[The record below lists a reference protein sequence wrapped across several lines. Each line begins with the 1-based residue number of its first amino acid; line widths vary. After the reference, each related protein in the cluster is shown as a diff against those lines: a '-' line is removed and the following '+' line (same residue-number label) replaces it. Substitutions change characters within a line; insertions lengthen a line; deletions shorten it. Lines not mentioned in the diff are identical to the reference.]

1 MLCLGVGEGQP
12 GIPPHLFA
20 DLIHAADHAE
30 LETAAGGRIRNTFV
44 EPHEIH
50 CPSSDIHE
58 QHGRL
63 IPQQLRMNS
72 QSRIALWKQLHIL
85 NGDSVWHALKF
96 EAYRRQAVLR
106 LFRIQ
111 EILSKCFFLSAEQRQ
126 GQPGPNRDRALC
138 FFTALSDFFR
148 YGRKG
153 QEAIIAVFCFVSK
166 DWLSAGAA
174 DKILPAVLQRVL
186 QRVRF
191 VGVSGDTGWE
201 GKMSCFHGRIAMID
215 PDVHD
220 ETPPL

>member
-1 MLCLGVGEGQP
+1 
-12 GIPPHLFA
+12 
-20 DLIHAADHAE
+20 
-30 LETAAGGRIRNTFV
+30 
-44 EPHEIH
+44 
-50 CPSSDIHE
+50 
-58 QHGRL
+58 
-63 IPQQLRMNS
+63 MNS

-148 YGRKG
+148 YGREG
-153 QEAIIAVFCFVSK
+153 QEIIIAVFCFVSK

-215 PDVHD
+215 SDVHD
-220 ETPPL
+220 EAPPL